1 MIYLSYEDYA
11 LHRRCPYAYHLK
23 TLRPEIGPTERERA
37 KEIFNRTV
45 TDTFHGGIP
54 VGLATFQR
62 LLKES
67 GLSRERLI
75 RLIAAVN
82 LAVPI
87 FAEIKAES
95 TGKVFC
101 RSAGDIVLSMAV
113 PATTTSS
120 HGNVTLAWRYGSRGS
135 TEGDLSKATY
145 YTALIAVTG
154 IASVRVLQFVGVGRN
169 ARRMENEAVR
179 TTKDLNLFVEDVI
192 QTGDS
197 IAAKVFPK
205 APLDDFRCSSEHC
218 RYWSVC
224 RGS

>member
-11 LHRRCPYAYHLK
+11 LYRRCPYAYHLK
-23 TLRPEIGPTERERA
+23 SLHPETGPTERERT

-62 LLKES
+62 LTKES
-67 GLSRERLI
+67 GLSREHLI

-101 RSAGDIVLSMAV
+101 RSAGDVVLSMPV
-113 PATTTSS
+113 PAIITDI
-120 HGNVTLAWRYGSRGS
+120 HGNVTLAWRHGSRGLAAG
-135 TEGDLSKATY
+135 ELSKATY
-145 YTALIAVTG
+145 HTALIAVTG
-154 IASVRVLQFVGVGRN
+154 VASVRVLQFVGVGRGSH
-169 ARRMENEAVR
+169 RIESEAVR
-179 TTKDLNLFVEDVI
+179 TPKDLDQFVEDVI
-192 QTGDS
+192 QTGNL
-197 IAAKVFPK
+197 IVTETFPK
-205 APLDDFRCSSEHC
+205 APLDDFRCSLEHC
-218 RYWSVC
+218 RYWSIC
-224 RGS
+224 RGA